1 MEMWLS
7 CFAISCDK
15 NARKFT
21 PSLGNPLE
29 SNGCSGFWSKFF
41 SLNKTSKSSK
51 THHFCDPKTQ
61 WAQTEVLLYLRSMHH
76 VAVWDA
82 SNLPELN
89 HFVAHPVAEL
99 RSIGIQVL
107 EPPQTRWIPWKIT
120 SSVWCYVE
128 CGWCRIVIVWNI
140 YIYIHMCLHLLI
152 DSLSFHA
159 KSWSL

>member
-7 CFAISCDK
+7 CFATVTTK
-15 NARKFT
+15 T
-21 PSLGNPLE
+21 PGSSHRALATLSPTV
-29 SNGCSGFWSKFF
+29 CSGLWSKLF

-107 EPPQTRWIPWKIT
+107 EPPQTRWIPDKKRLEDN
-120 SSVWCYVE
+120 VPCWCYVE
-128 CGWCRIVIVWNI
+128 CGWNI
-140 YIYIHMCLHLLI
+140 YIYIHMRLHLLI
-152 DSLSFHA
+152 DSLSFHN

>member
-7 CFAISCDK
+7 CFAISCDYK

-29 SNGCSGFWSKFF
+29 SNGCSGFWSKLF

-120 SSVWCYVE
+120 SSVGAMWSV
-128 CGWCRIVIVWNI
+128 GGWNI
-140 YIYIHMCLHLLI
+140 YP
-152 DSLSFHA
+152 HA
-159 KSWSL
+159 FAPLDWFSIISW

>member
-7 CFAISCDK
+7 CFAISCDYK

-29 SNGCSGFWSKFF
+29 SGCSGFWSKLF
-41 SLNKTSKSSK
+41 SLNKTSKWSQ

-107 EPPQTRWIPWKIT
+107 EPPQTRWIPDKKRLEDN
-120 SSVWCYVE
+120 VPCWCYVE
-128 CGWCRIVIVWNI
+128 CGWNI
-140 YIYIHMCLHLLI
+140 YIYIHMRLHLLI
-152 DSLSFHA
+152 DSLSFHN